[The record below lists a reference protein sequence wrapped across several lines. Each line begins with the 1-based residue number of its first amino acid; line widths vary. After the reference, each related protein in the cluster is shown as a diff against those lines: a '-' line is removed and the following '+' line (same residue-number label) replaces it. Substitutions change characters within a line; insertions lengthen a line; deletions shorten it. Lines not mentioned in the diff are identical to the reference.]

1 MSETA
6 APLPGETEA
15 LVSSDAPGPP
25 LLALDIGGANLKA
38 ADGRGWCHAEPF
50 AMWREHHRLAAA
62 VRRMLHLRS
71 DCQRVV
77 VTMTGEIADCFRSR
91 EHGVHAIV
99 TAVEEACEEQALEI
113 YLVDGSLVSPAEA
126 RNRFL
131 EAAAS
136 NWHALATLA
145 ARLVAPVGG
154 LLVDVGSTT
163 VDIVWIDQGTPRP
176 QGRDDVSRLSCGE
189 LVYTGVERTPVAAI
203 VHELPWQGRLRP
215 VARERFADAQ
225 DAWLLLGLPLE
236 ATCDTADGRPLDA
249 PSAAARLARMLL
261 LDPADF
267 TAGDALAAAESVAA
281 AQTREVAGCMRQVVA
296 AAGRLPEVIVLSGHG
311 GLLAKRCLSVLG
323 WSDCRV
329 LSLAEQAGAA
339 ASRVGPAHAL
349 ALLASGRLG

>member
-1 MSETA
+1 MVETA
-6 APLPGETEA
+6 APRP
-15 LVSSDAPGPP
+15 SDAPGPP
-25 LLALDIGGANLKA
+25 LVALDIGGANLKA

-91 EHGVHAIV
+91 EQGVHGIV
-99 TAVEEACEEQALEI
+99 SAVEEACQDQTLEI
-113 YLVDGSLVSPAEA
+113 YLVDGSLVPPAEA
-126 RNRFL
+126 KRRFR

-136 NWHALATLA
+136 NWYALATLA
-145 ARLVAPVGG
+145 ARLVTPAGG

-163 VDIVWIDQGTPRP
+163 VDVVWIDQGSPRP
-176 QGRDDVSRLSCGE
+176 RGRDDVSRLACGE
-189 LVYTGVERTPVAAI
+189 LVYTGVERTPVAAV

-215 VARERFADAQ
+215 VARERFADTQ

-236 ATCDTADGRPLDA
+236 ATYDTADGRPLDA
-249 PSAAARLARMLL
+249 ASAAARLARMLL

-267 TAGDALAAAESVAA
+267 TMADALAAAESVAA
-281 AQTREVAGCMRQVVA
+281 AQTREIAGCMRQVVA
-296 AAGRLPEVIVLSGHG
+296 AAGRLPEVVVLSGHG
-311 GLLAKRCLSVLG
+311 GQLARRCLTALG
-323 WSDCRV
+323 WHDCRV

-349 ALLASGRLG
+349 ALIASGRLG